1 MMTRQMRGYGPF
13 FILCLM
19 GFATFFSAYL
29 RIPVLPLFA
38 TELGADSAQVGII
51 NGTFML
57 TAGLLSIP
65 AGLIADRT
73 GRKLPVL
80 LGIAATALSS
90 FLVTLCSLPLQMA
103 AAYLLFGAGLAAFA
117 PGMLSLVADV
127 IPADRLGRA
136 YGWYTTAIY
145 VAMTIGPATGGFL
158 AGHLGLRQVFMVSA
172 MLLTVIT
179 LAGMAVLP
187 DSPTRHRS
195 DLRTVLASS
204 VRLLENLPLFSCFVA
219 TAGSCIGFGVF
230 LTFLPLYAKGIGHDP
245 SRIGLIFAAQALT
258 NVIGRI
264 PIGMIADRM
273 DRRIMVSVGLL
284 CLAVALALTGMA
296 ERLDLLL
303 GCSVLLGVGM
313 ALTFTSIGALVAE
326 LTPVPQRGLAMGMYN
341 SCIYLGMMT
350 GSTVIGLALKV
361 IGLRSGFAIAGGLT
375 LMTLLSFLCLMG
387 VCSRRG
393 RA

>member
-1 MMTRQMRGYGPF
+1 MMTRQAGGYGPF
-13 FILCLM
+13 SILCLI

-38 TELGADSAQVGII
+38 SELGADSAQVGMI

-80 LGIAATALSS
+80 VGIAAIALSS
-90 FLVTLCSLPLQMA
+90 FLITLCSLPLQMA

-158 AGHLGLRQVFMVSA
+158 AGHLGLRRVFMVSA
-172 MLLTVIT
+172 LLLAVIT

-195 DLRTVLASS
+195 DLRTVLAAS
-204 VRLLENLPLFSCFVA
+204 VRLLENIPLLSCLVA

-230 LTFLPLYAKGIGHDP
+230 ITFLPLYAKGIGHDP
-245 SRIGLIFAAQALT
+245 SRIGLVFAAQALT

-273 DRRIMVSVGLL
+273 DRRVMVSVGLL
-284 CLAVALALTGMA
+284 CLAVALAMTGMVA
-296 ERLDLLL
+296 RLDLLL

-361 IGLRSGFAIAGGLT
+361 IGFRSGFAAAGVLT
-375 LMTLLSFLCLMG
+375 LITLLSFLCLMG
-387 VCSRRG
+387 VRSRRG
-393 RA
+393 KA